1 MSFLK
6 KFATTALKVVGVA
19 SGFLSLT
26 QGAVQGTPA
35 ADTVQKITDDF
46 TKIAGAIV
54 TVETVVTA
62 VGNPALSGP
71 DKLRAAVPLVAQV
84 IQQSEIMV
92 GHKIKDEAKFTKA
105 VEGIASNMADLLNSL
120 E

>member
-6 KFATTALKVVGVA
+6 KFAATALKVVGVA
-19 SGFLSLT
+19 SGFLPLV
-26 QGAVQGTPA
+26 QGAVAGTPA
-35 ADTVQKITDDF
+35 ANTVQQITDDF
-46 TKIAGAIV
+46 TKIAGCVV
-54 TVETVVTA
+54 TVETVITA
-62 VGNPALSGP
+62 VGNNALTGP

-84 IQQSEIMV
+84 IQQSEIMT
-92 GHKIKDEAKFTKA
+92 GRKIHDEAKFTKA